1 MMDDAVDLFLNDKKI
16 SPGLAKLIQ
25 ILVFAFGSLSLMVPS
40 GYSISFLG
48 IFLIGVLYLCFSR
61 NFTLSPIARPLCCVL
76 SLLFISQVFA
86 FWVDDGALR
95 DLDRP
100 SRLLMLALMLPL
112 LCRYRPRFHSLMRG
126 IGIGAIGAGALA
138 SYDKYV
144 RHLPRAFSDM
154 MPIQSGD
161 ISLTLGL
168 ISLCA
173 MAWSHHQ
180 NKRSESLFYLTASC
194 MGLLGSLL
202 SGTRG
207 GWILLPLILF
217 AWYRLFRHWFSQHI
231 KIALIGS
238 IIGLALFCT
247 IPQLGISQRLYDAKQ
262 DITFYING
270 GNQNTSLGFRLQF
283 WRSAWHSFIDKPLFG
298 WGPLSVRRSQEQQH
312 RAGELSQAAFDFH
325 GHAHNQYLDQ
335 MAKFGLLGLGCLM
348 ALFLF
353 PLSLAKRQL
362 NNRISDQG
370 YTLAAATIIHVL
382 ATMDY
387 CLSQAF
393 LNHNS
398 GIIFYPFLMVL
409 LLLSAEA
416 EQIELFTTGHE
427 NNQHAASQ
435 SQRIS

>member
-1 MMDDAVDLFLNDKKI
+1 MDDVVDRFLNDEKL

-25 ILVFAFGSLSLMVPS
+25 ILVFAFGALSLMVPS
-40 GYSISFLG
+40 GYSISFFG
-48 IFLIGVLYLCFSR
+48 IFLIGITYLCFSR
-61 NFTLSPIARPLCCVL
+61 NFTLSAISRPLFLVL
-76 SLLFISQVFA
+76 SLLFVSQTLA
-86 FWVDDGALR
+86 FWLDGGALR

-112 LCRYRPRFHSLMRG
+112 LCRYRPSFQSLMRG
-126 IGIGAIGAGALA
+126 IGIGAIGAGTIAL
-138 SYDKYV
+138 YDKFV
-144 RHLPRAFSDM
+144 RHLPRAFTDT
-154 MPIQSGD
+154 MPIQSGN

-168 ISLCA
+168 LSLCA

-180 NKRSESLFYLTASC
+180 HKRGETLFYLTASC

-217 AWYRLFRHWFSQHI
+217 AWYRLFQHWFGQHI
-231 KIALIGS
+231 KMALIGS
-238 IIGLALFCT
+238 IIGLALLCT
-247 IPQLGISQRLYDAKQ
+247 IPQLGVSQRLYDAKQ
-262 DITFYING
+262 DISFYMNG

-283 WRSAWHSFIDKPLFG
+283 WRSAWHSFMDKPLFG
-298 WGPLSVRRSQEQQH
+298 WGPLSLRRSQEQQYQ
-312 RAGELSQAAFDFH
+312 AGELSQAAFDFR

-335 MAKFGLLGLGCLM
+335 MAKYGLLGLGCLL
-348 ALFLF
+348 ALFLT
-353 PLSLAKRQL
+353 PLSIAKHLL
-362 NNRISDQG
+362 NNRISTRG

-393 LNHNS
+393 LNHHS
-398 GIIFYPFLMVL
+398 GIIFYPFMMVL

-416 EQIELFTTGHE
+416 EQIDLLTTGQK
-427 NNQHAASQ
+427 NNYSDASQ